1 MEDVRVRT
9 MKQKRPTCPTSMQLP
24 EMDINLSNSQ
34 CVTPKKKEEADED
47 EQLMEDSDSDRS
59 MDKDSS
65 DSDAEPEEQDQDEKI
80 LEKDEEMKKKEI
92 EEIRAFAIANG
103 FDVQIEEE
111 KPKRGVITKERLD
124 AQQKIDEAEFIK
136 SMYVPPPLE
145 ILHRKYTNKE
155 PVRTGFN

>member
-65 DSDAEPEEQDQDEKI
+65 DSDAEPEEQD
-80 LEKDEEMKKKEI
+80 
-92 EEIRAFAIANG
+92 
-103 FDVQIEEE
+103 
-111 KPKRGVITKERLD
+111 
-124 AQQKIDEAEFIK
+124 
-136 SMYVPPPLE
+136 
-145 ILHRKYTNKE
+145 
-155 PVRTGFN
+155 